1 MDSKTAVSYAAIFC
15 VILISYTVAE
25 QQNSSRNY
33 LSFLSSYASY
43 QDICRKIGWEPKC
56 SPHTVNECKGKTIAF
71 HAILPSDVT
80 NTPINTIIKF
90 QKVQVNEGGGYN
102 PATGKFTAPVDGVY
116 SFSWTYHTNKG
127 SVAYLGGYVD
137 GTIRTYIGTYT
148 QANTWQSQT
157 GNLVIKLKK
166 GSQFWVQTYLQTV
179 QHLSGKYTFL
189 SGYKISGC

>member
-15 VILISYTVAE
+15 VIWISYTVAD
-25 QQNSSRNY
+25 QQNSS
-33 LSFLSSYASY
+33 SFLSSYASY

-56 SPHTVNECKGKTIAF
+56 SRHT
-71 HAILPSDVT
+71 
-80 NTPINTIIKF
+80 IN
-90 QKVQVNEGGGYN
+90 VQVNEGGGYN

-137 GTIRTYIGTYT
+137 GTIKTYIGTYT
-148 QANTWQSQT
+148 QASKWQSQT

-166 GSQFWVQTYLQTV
+166 GNQFWVQTYLRTV
-179 QHLSGKYTFL
+179 QHLNAGYTFV

>member
-56 SPHTVNECKGKTIAF
+56 SPHTINECKGKTIAF
-71 HAILPSDVT
+71 HAILPSDVK

-90 QKVQVNEGGGYN
+90 QTVQVNEGGGYN

-166 GSQFWVQTYLQTV
+166 GSQFWACTLYMQLQ
-179 QHLSGKYTFL
+179 QRIL
-189 SGYKISGC
+189 